1 MRSGVLLVLA
11 LAGCSDLQLGGPIA
25 TDVPEAEGDIA
36 ADETDAY
43 TPATRADLR
52 TKRWRQLTLDLQQ
65 ALQLPE
71 DELCREAGLYQCTDL
86 HVVPLGGVSLDN
98 GLYQPVDGIAVTTG
112 LATERVAL
120 AACWERLSRDRAAEA
135 PALVFTELDLTAA
148 AASDREL
155 DAQAALLW
163 RRFLARDATAD
174 ELAAARSLHAGVVED
189 GGGNAE
195 WGLALCAALATSS
208 EFLLY

>member
-1 MRSGVLLVLA
+1 MRAHLLL
-11 LAGCSDLQLGGPIA
+11 LAGLVGCNDAELGGPVPV
-25 TDVPEAEGDIA
+25 DVPEAEEDVEG
-36 ADETDAY
+36 EQTEGW

-71 DELCREAGLYQCTDL
+71 DELCRETGLYECTNL

-98 GLYQPVDGIAVTTG
+98 GLYQPIDSVAVTTG
-112 LATERVAL
+112 LAMERVAL
-120 AACWERLSRDRAAEA
+120 ASCWERLSRDRAGDE
-135 PALVFTELDLTAA
+135 PAVVFTELDLAA
-148 AASDREL
+148 TEAAEAAL
-155 DAQAALLW
+155 DAQATVLW

-174 ELAAARSLHAGVVED
+174 ELAAARTLHAGVIED

-195 WGLALCAALATSS
+195 WSLALCSALATSS
-208 EFLLY
+208 EFLFY